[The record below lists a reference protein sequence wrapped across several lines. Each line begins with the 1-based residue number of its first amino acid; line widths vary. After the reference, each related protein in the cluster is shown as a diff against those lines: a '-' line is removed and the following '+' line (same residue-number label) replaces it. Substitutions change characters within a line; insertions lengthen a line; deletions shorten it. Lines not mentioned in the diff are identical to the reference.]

1 MTREKARKYAEIMMA
16 YANGADVEIYNG
28 CIWTQLNNP
37 DFVFKLNEY
46 RIKPEPKK
54 RYMTRNEVLR
64 FVTNTMGIIARD
76 VYSMSCPANARDYA
90 EYEDNPGYYEWAY
103 ANFNAEGE
111 PVDGW
116 HRFEIEVE
124 E

>member
-1 MTREKARKYAEIMMA
+1 MNREDARKYAEIMMA
-16 YANGADVEIYNG
+16 YANGADVEIYDG
-28 CIWTQLNNP
+28 GEWTSIIDPLFDFLNCT
-37 DFVFKLNEY
+37 Y

-54 RYMTRNEVLR
+54 RFMTRNEVLR
-64 FVTNTMGIIARD
+64 FVTNTMGIIVRD
-76 VYSMSCPANARDYA
+76 VYSMACPANASDYA

-116 HRFEIEVE
+116 HKFEVE

>member
-1 MTREKARKYAEIMMA
+1 MNREKARKYAEIMMA
-16 YANGADVEIYNG
+16 YANGADIECFGSETWYSVND
-28 CIWTQLNNP
+28 P
-37 DFVFKLNEY
+37 DFLFEQNEY

-64 FVTNTMGIIARD
+64 FVTNTMGIIVRD
-76 VYSMSCPANARDYA
+76 VYSISRPANASDYA
-90 EYEDNPGYYEWAY
+90 EYDDYPGYYEWAY

-116 HRFEIEVE
+116 HKFEVE